1 MSPDREPSL
10 EPAEAPPRH
19 AGAATPLPYAHGQPP
34 HTGTLK
40 ASPEDFCVDEILS
53 FTPNGAGEHVLL
65 RIEKLGENTDFI
77 ARQLARFAAVPAS
90 AVAYAGLKDR
100 HGRTSQWFCV
110 SLPGRPEPDW
120 HAFETPTVRILEVTR
135 NQRKLR
141 RGAISGNRFHVTV
154 RGLGGDS
161 EALTERLSHV
171 ATDGVPNYFGPQRFG
186 HDGANVGAALR
197 MFQDADLRCMP
208 RHRRSLY
215 LSAARAYLFNRILAE
230 RVAAGTW
237 NHAIPGDVF
246 MFSSGHSLFR
256 GDATSPDIVERIE
269 HGEIHPAGTLWGIGE
284 RLTSEQALAAEDRA
298 LGEEGLA
305 LMQGLEQAEVRSA
318 MRPLRVRPIDLEWQF
333 DNDRGLT
340 LSFLLPSGSYATSV
354 LRELV
359 DTGATRL
366 PEPDDS
372 DEGRPG
378 G

>member
-1 MSPDREPSL
+1 MSPDRDPSL

-19 AGAATPLPYAHGQPP
+19 AGAATSLPYAHGQPP

-53 FTPNGAGEHVLL
+53 FAPNGAGEHVLL
-65 RIEKLGENTDFI
+65 RIEKLGENTDYI

-90 AVAYAGLKDR
+90 AVTYAGLKDR
-100 HGRTSQWFCV
+100 HGRTSQWFCI

-120 HAFETPTVRILEVTR
+120 HAFETPTVRIHEITR

-141 RGAISGNRFHVTV
+141 RGAISGNRFHITV
-154 RGLGGDS
+154 RDLSADT
-161 EALTERLSHV
+161 AVLAERLSQV
-171 ATDGVPNYFGPQRFG
+171 AMDGVPNYFGPQRFG
-186 HDGANVGAALR
+186 HDGANIGAALQ
-197 MFQDADLRCMP
+197 MFEHNDLRRVP

-230 RVAAGTW
+230 RVAAGSW
-237 NHAIPGDVF
+237 NRAIPGDVL

-256 GDATSPDIVERIE
+256 DDVARPDIVERIE
-269 HGEIHPAGTLWGIGE
+269 RGEIHPAGTLWGIGE
-284 RLTSEQALAAEDRA
+284 RLTSAQALAAEDRA
-298 LGEEGLA
+298 LADGLA

-333 DNDRGLT
+333 DNDRSLT
-340 LSFLLPSGSYATSV
+340 LSFILPSGSYATSV

-372 DEGRPG
+372 DDGRPG